1 MPGYSEVSERARQR
15 VDDEM
20 RRIVREA
27 HEDAVQLLSENR
39 HRLDGLAEAL
49 FQAETLDGPGGLRG
63 GRARA
68 ARRLR
73 DAGFSTSRGAAE
85 PSEREHPA
93 PRTHV
98 KARTRKSGRKPRPRL
113 RLSPN

>member
-39 HRLDGLAEAL
+39 HRLDGLTEAL
-49 FQAETLDGPGGLRG
+49 FQADTLDGPGGLRAAG
-63 GRARA
+63 LEPPGDYATQASAPAEAPPSRPSVSIPRRAH
-68 ARRLR
+68 
-73 DAGFSTSRGAAE
+73 T
-85 PSEREHPA
+85 
-93 PRTHV
+93 
-98 KARTRKSGRKPRPRL
+98 
-113 RLSPN
+113 

>member
-1 MPGYSEVSERARQR
+1 MPGYSEVAERARQR
-15 VDDEM
+15 VDDEK

-39 HRLDGLAEAL
+39 QRLDGLAEAL
-49 FQAETLDGPGGLRG
+49 FQAEMLDGPG
-63 GRARA
+63 A
-68 ARRLR
+68 
-73 DAGFSTSRGAAE
+73 
-85 PSEREHPA
+85 
-93 PRTHV
+93 HV

>member
-15 VDDEM
+15 VDDEK

-49 FQAETLDGPGGLRG
+49 GGHCVSLRRTSVGPFDVDDADPERIIEPADAL
-63 GRARA
+63 A
-68 ARRLR
+68 AL
-73 DAGFSTSRGAAE
+73 A
-85 PSEREHPA
+85 
-93 PRTHV
+93 
-98 KARTRKSGRKPRPRL
+98 
-113 RLSPN
+113 

>member
-49 FQAETLDGPGGLRG
+49 FQAETLE
-63 GRARA
+63 GREAY
-68 ARRLR
+68 
-73 DAGFSTSRGAAE
+73 GAAGLE
-85 PSEREHPA
+85 PPGDYATQAPA
-93 PRTHV
+93 PAEAAPSRPSV
-98 KARTRKSGRKPRPRL
+98 SIPRRAHT
-113 RLSPN
+113 

>member
-1 MPGYSEVSERARQR
+1 MPGYPEVSAARQR

-49 FQAETLDGPGGLRG
+49 FQAETLDGPE
-63 GRARA
+63 GRQGSSRPATTR
-68 ARRLR
+68 RRLQ
-73 DAGFSTSRGAAE
+73 
-85 PSEREHPA
+85 HQ
-93 PRTHV
+93 PRRRRAV
-98 KARTRKSGRKPRPRL
+98 RA
-113 RLSPN
+113 

>member
-49 FQAETLDGPGGLRG
+49 FQAEPLEGPEAYGQRG
-63 GRARA
+63 SSRRATTR
-68 ARRLR
+68 RRLQHQPR
-73 DAGFSTSRGAAE
+73 SAPSR
-85 PSEREHPA
+85 SEREHPA
-93 PRTHV
+93 ARAHV
-98 KARTRKSGRKPRPRL
+98 KRTKTEVESAA
-113 RLSPN
+113 